1 MLDILYQI
9 ISFIF
14 PFDVMQQR
22 FMQQALLALLILS
35 PMTSVLGVH
44 VINSKMAFFSDTISH
59 SVFAGVAL
67 GLILS
72 LNPEFT
78 MAIFCVLVGLLII
91 YLTEKTRLSSDTAI
105 GVVFSVA
112 VAFGLAII
120 SRDRSAARNAQQFI
134 YGDILSISDLDIYL
148 LMVLFVIF
156 FVTWAIV
163 FNKMV
168 NLSADKE
175 IAKAHGIK
183 TEIYNYF
190 LGFMLSLVVVF
201 CVRATGVL
209 LVTAMLII
217 PAAAARNISKS
228 AGATI
233 WWAIVIGIF
242 SSITGLIISAQNW
255 AQTASGATVVLV
267 AFIIFVINT
276 IYAKIKG

>member
-78 MAIFCVLVGLLII
+78 MAIFCILVGLLII

-120 SRDRSAARNAQQFI
+120 SRDKSAARNAQQFI

-168 NLSADKE
+168 NLSVDKE

-209 LVTAMLII
+209 LVTAMLIV

>member
-78 MAIFCVLVGLLII
+78 MAIFCILVGLLII

-209 LVTAMLII
+209 LVTAMLIV

>member
-78 MAIFCVLVGLLII
+78 MAIFCILVGLLII

-168 NLSADKE
+168 NLSVDKE

-209 LVTAMLII
+209 LVTAMLIV

>member
-78 MAIFCVLVGLLII
+78 MTIFCVLVGLLII